1 MSVSLALIGMPIG
14 WEWMII
20 LVVFMA
26 VFGAGKLPEVAKQL
40 GKGVKSFKKEMR
52 GDALDVTEST
62 EDITSSVESED
73 AI

>member
-1 MSVSLALIGMPIG
+1 MSGMLALIGMPIG
-14 WEWMII
+14 WEWVII

-62 EDITSSVESED
+62 EELPSATDGE
-73 AI
+73 A